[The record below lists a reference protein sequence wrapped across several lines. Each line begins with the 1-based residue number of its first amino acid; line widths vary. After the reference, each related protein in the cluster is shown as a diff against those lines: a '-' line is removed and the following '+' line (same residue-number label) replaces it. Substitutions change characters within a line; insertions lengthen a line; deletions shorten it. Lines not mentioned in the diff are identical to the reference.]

1 MERDQTERD
10 GSTDI
15 EATERHPQGREA
27 LRRLRWTHVAV
38 TVLLATALSLGA
50 LALAASAG
58 TGGVRSQGEARLL
71 SSGGSGV
78 APGATITVTG
88 SGTVEGTPDT
98 VSFQIGVHT
107 SAASATEALAGND
120 ARMAALEAS
129 LARAGVRE
137 KDMQTSNLSISESQ
151 SRSGVVTGFSVDD
164 ELDVTMHGVAAA
176 GRAIDA
182 ATKAAGNGIEVYGVT
197 FSISNQ
203 SGLLAAARARAVQSA
218 RTQAE
223 QVAAGAGLV
232 LGGVVSMTDQENS
245 SQPVTYAPFAP
256 MAGVASVPL
265 RAGSQPVS
273 VQVRVVYLLAS

>member
-1 MERDQTERD
+1 MERDQGERD

-15 EATERHPQGREA
+15 GATERHPQGREA

-38 TVLLATALSLGA
+38 TVVLAAALSLGA
-50 LALAASAG
+50 LALVASGG
-58 TGGVRSQGEARLL
+58 TGGGRSQGAARLL
-71 SSGGSGV
+71 SSRSSEV

-107 SAASATEALAGND
+107 SAASATGALAEND
-120 ARMAALEAS
+120 AKMAALQAS
-129 LARAGVRE
+129 LARAGVRGR
-137 KDMQTSNLSISESQ
+137 DMQTSNLSISENQ
-151 SRSGVVTGFSVDD
+151 NRSGIVTGFSVDD
-164 ELDVTMHGVAAA
+164 ELDVTMHGVVAA

-182 ATKAAGNGIEVYGVT
+182 AARAAGNGIELYGVT

-223 QVAAGAGLV
+223 QIAAGAGLV
-232 LGGVVSMTDQENS
+232 LGGVASMTDEENS
-245 SQPVTYAPFAP
+245 SQPVVYAPFAAI
-256 MAGVASVPL
+256 AGAPSVPL